1 MFKRLSILAMLLC
14 FAECA
19 IAQPAPSAT
28 KPVLELKLRSQL
40 NGHAVAIKSVTCS
53 ADGRTIASG
62 DSSGLVIVWDRTG
75 GKELRKLTGPADASV
90 ITLSFSSDGKRL
102 AAAYS
107 NGHLRL
113 WETNSGEMLLE
124 KQITALTAARFSPDG
139 SALVCTRGMIPESD
153 DDREHVQVLD
163 PQTGK
168 RVGAIEV
175 DLEYVTD
182 FSFAPD
188 SRIIAISGGE
198 SLTDVPADKGGK
210 QRNRIE
216 LWELSAAIATTPPAN
231 AEEMAKEKS
240 RIGES
245 GRPLLCPCY
254 SAGGRLIA
262 AASGD
267 WLVWET
273 KSGKQVATLRAPR
286 YQARSVAIS
295 PNTRWV
301 ATGAIDS
308 TVALF
313 ETREWEMRYQNQ
325 ADPSLDVTSMCF
337 TPEGST
343 LIAARGTTVDLFLV
357 PGR

>member
-1 MFKRLSILAMLLC
+1 MIKSCCICAVLFCLAIRV
-14 FAECA
+14 
-19 IAQPAPSAT
+19 IAQPAAPAT

-40 NGHAVAIKSVTCS
+40 KGHTFTIKSVTC
-53 ADGRTIASG
+53 AGDGRTIASG
-62 DSSGLVIVWDRTG
+62 DASGLVILWDRIR
-75 GKELRKLTGPADASV
+75 GKEIRQLTGPADASV
-90 ITLSFSSDGKRL
+90 ITLSFSRDGNRL
-102 AAAYS
+102 ATAYS
-107 NGHLRL
+107 DGHLRL
-113 WETNSGEMLLE
+113 WETDSGEMVRE
-124 KQITALTAARFSPDG
+124 MQITALTAARFSPDG
-139 SALVCTRGMIPESD
+139 SVLVCTRGMIPESD
-153 DDREHVQVLD
+153 DDREHVQILD
-163 PQTGK
+163 PQSGK
-168 RVGAIEV
+168 RTGAIAV
-175 DLEYVTD
+175 DLEFVTD

-216 LWELSAAIATTPPAN
+216 LWELSPNPTTQPAN
-231 AEEMAKEKS
+231 ADESAKEKS

-245 GRPLLCPCY
+245 GRPLLCPFY

-343 LIAARGTTVDLFLV
+343 LIAARGTTVELFLV